1 MSSSY
6 DIVFSFDT
14 TGSMSQC
21 IKEVKRKV
29 KEVVSRLFKEIPG
42 IRIGIVAHG
51 DYCDKDKT
59 YLMKHID
66 LGTDSQKIIQF
77 IESVTDTNGGD
88 TPEAYEYVLREI
100 QKFSW
105 NSDSMRALVMIGDAY
120 PHEKDDNPEKIDW
133 KEQVE
138 EIKKMGINIY
148 SVQALHYGNGK
159 SYTFYKQMSL
169 LTNGYHLML
178 DQFNM
183 MNDMMLAICYHQLG
197 SESLEKYEQEV
208 KAREYGMTN
217 GMRKM
222 FDTMLK
228 RSSSSKD
235 EVEEVRDEEWDEEWD
250 EDGDV
255 EDEPRHPR
263 RTRTS
268 RRTTSAAV
276 TEPVT
281 EPVTEADYDLLRACP
296 PAKYQILAVDE
307 DCSIKNF
314 VEGRGLSFKAGKGF
328 YEFTK
333 AEMIGAKKEVV
344 LMKKDTG
351 ELFEGEVARKII
363 GLGDVDKKCKPSDSR
378 DYRVFIQ
385 STSYNRK
392 LVGGTGFL
400 YEAEE
405 FGRE

>member
-1 MSSSY
+1 MSSY

-21 IKEVKRKV
+21 IREVRRKV
-29 KEVVSRLFKEIPG
+29 KETVLRLFNEIPS

-51 DYCDKDKT
+51 DYCDKNET

-66 LGTDSQKIIQF
+66 LSTDSNKIIEF
-77 IESVTDTNGGD
+77 IGSVENTYGGD
-88 TPEAYEYVLREI
+88 TPEAYEYVLREV

-105 NSDSMRALVMIGDAY
+105 NSESMRALVMIGDAY
-120 PHEKDDNPEKIDW
+120 PHEKNDNPEKIDW
-133 KEQVE
+133 KEEVE

-148 SVQALHYGNGK
+148 SVQALNSGNAK
-159 SYTFYKQMSL
+159 SYTFYKQMASV
-169 LTNGYHLML
+169 TNGYHLML
-178 DQFNM
+178 DQFSTIS
-183 MNDMMLAICYHQLG
+183 DMMLAICFNQLG
-197 SESLEKYEQEV
+197 SESLEKYEQEM
-208 KAREYGMTN
+208 KAREYGMTK

-222 FDTMLK
+222 FDVMLK
-228 RSSSSKD
+228 RTSSKD
-235 EVEEVRDEEWDEEWD
+235 EVEESEPGIREESYI
-250 EDGDV
+250 
-255 EDEPRHPR
+255 PRR
-263 RTRTS
+263 TSSTSRTRTS
-268 RRTTSAAV
+268 TTTAT
-276 TEPVT
+276 TE
-281 EPVTEADYDLLRACP
+281 DYNLLRSCP
-296 PAKYQILAVDE
+296 PAKYQILTVDE
-307 DCSIKNF
+307 DCSIKSF

-333 AEMIGAKKEVV
+333 SETIGAKKEVV

-363 GLGDVDKKCKPSDSR
+363 GLTDENKKYKPSDIR

-400 YEAEE
+400 YEAED

>member
-1 MSSSY
+1 MSSY

-29 KEVVSRLFKEIPG
+29 KEIVARLFKEIPG
-42 IRIGIVAHG
+42 IKIGIVAHG
-51 DYCDKDKT
+51 DYCDKDET

-66 LGTDSQKIIQF
+66 LCSDSQKIIDF
-77 IESVTDTNGGD
+77 IGSVTDTYGGD

-120 PHEKDDNPEKIDW
+120 PHDKNDNPEKIDW

-148 SVQALHYGNGK
+148 SVQALHWGDGK
-159 SYTFYKQMSL
+159 AYTFYKQMAL

-178 DQFNM
+178 DQFHM
-183 MNDMMLAICYHQLG
+183 MNDMMLAICFHQLG
-197 SESLEKYEQEV
+197 SESLERYEQEV

-235 EVEEVRDEEWDEEWD
+235 EV
-250 EDGDV
+250 
-255 EDEPRHPR
+255 DEPHHPR
-263 RTRTS
+263 RTTTAS
-268 RRTTSAAV
+268 RRITSV
-276 TEPVT
+276 TETSVKS
-281 EPVTEADYDLLRACP
+281 VTEADYDLLRPCP

-333 AEMIGAKKEVV
+333 AETISAKKEVV

-363 GLGDVDKKCKPSDSR
+363 GLGNVDKKCKPSDSR

>member
-1 MSSSY
+1 MTSSY

-14 TGSMSQC
+14 TGSLGQC

-29 KEVVSRLFKEIPG
+29 KDVVLRLFKEIPG

-51 DYCDKDKT
+51 DYCDKEST
-59 YLMKHID
+59 YLMKQID
-66 LGTDSQKIIQF
+66 ICSDSQKIIDF
-77 IESVTDTNGGD
+77 ISSVTDTYGGD
-88 TPEAYEYVLREI
+88 TPEAYEYVLREV

-105 NSDSMRALVMIGDAY
+105 NSESMRALVMIGDAY
-120 PHEKDDNPEKIDW
+120 PHEVNDNPEKIDW

-148 SVQALHYGNGK
+148 SVQALHFGNGK
-159 SYTFYKQMSL
+159 AYTFYKQMSS

-183 MNDMMLAICYHQLG
+183 MNDMMLAICFHQMG
-197 SESLEKYEQEV
+197 TESLEKYEQEV

-217 GMRKM
+217 AMRKM

-228 RSSSSKD
+228 RTSSTKE
-235 EVEEVRDEEWDEEWD
+235 EVED
-250 EDGDV
+250 
-255 EDEPRHPR
+255 
-263 RTRTS
+263 
-268 RRTTSAAV
+268 V
-276 TEPVT
+276 TEVHRARRVT
-281 EPVTEADYDLLRACP
+281 SVARRSTTVSSEVDYSLLHPCP
-296 PAKYQILAVDE
+296 PSKYQILDVDE

-314 VEGRGLSFKAGKGF
+314 VEGRGLQFKKGKGF

-333 AEMIGAKKEVV
+333 TETIGAKKEVV

-351 ELFEGEVARKII
+351 ELFEGEVARNII
-363 GLGDVDKKCKPSDSR
+363 GVGDEDKKYKPSDIR

-400 YEAEE
+400 YEAED